1 MERFF
6 ENEFRRFYDMT
17 QLMDRFFDDYHYL
30 LEGIP
35 TNNKSLSNPSSNQ
48 LTNTLT
54 LTNRQDG
61 GPVWKPHIDM
71 VERGKDIMVRA
82 ELPGVPRDNVRVE
95 VKNNMLI
102 ISGEKKSER
111 KEENERYYVTESR
124 YGKFIRQI
132 RLPEHI
138 DPNEIKAQ
146 YQNGI
151 LEISIPKLPDR
162 KQITHQI
169 PIS

>member
-35 TNNKSLSNPSSNQ
+35 TNNKSLSNQ
-48 LTNTLT
+48 LTLN
-54 LTNRQDG
+54 NRQDG

-71 VERGKDIMVRA
+71 AEREKDIMVRA

-102 ISGEKKSER
+102 ISGEKKSDK

-132 RLPEHI
+132 RLSEHI

-151 LEISIPKLPDR
+151 LEISIPKLPER